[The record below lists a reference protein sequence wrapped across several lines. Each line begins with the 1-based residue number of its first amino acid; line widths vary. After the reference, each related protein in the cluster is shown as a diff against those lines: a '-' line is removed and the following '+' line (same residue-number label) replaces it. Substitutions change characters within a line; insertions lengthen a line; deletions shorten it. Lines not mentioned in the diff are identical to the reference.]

1 MTRILIVEDEQ
12 QLARALRINLR
23 ARTYDVDIAG
33 TAAEALDLAARSNPD
48 LVLLD
53 LSLPDLDGLEVIR
66 GLRGWSDMPVV
77 ILSAR
82 DAQWDKVDALD
93 AGADDYV
100 TKPFGMD
107 ELLARIRAT
116 LRRSGS
122 QPSQPVVETSS
133 FRVDLAAKKAT
144 GPSGSDV
151 RLTPTEWHVL
161 EVLLRN
167 PGQLVTQRQLLTEV
181 WGPEYEKETQYL
193 RVYLSQL
200 RRKLEPD
207 PSRPRHFVTEP
218 GIGYRFEP

>member
-1 MTRILIVEDEQ
+1 VTRILIVEDEQ

-161 EVLLRN
+161 EVLLRYA
-167 PGQLVTQRQLLTEV
+167 GQLVTQRQLLTEV

-193 RVYLSQL
+193 RVYLGQL